1 MSKVRYA
8 VLGFAVVL
16 LVLFFC
22 MGSDDDLLSP
32 EHTGIVVD
40 VNEGDNGFTF
50 ILETRDSDIRCF
62 SSDVP
67 MELGYY
73 EVIGDFSKDG
83 RIFFVEQ
90 LIYLDRWMCIHPDM

>member
-8 VLGFAVVL
+8 VLGFTIIL

-22 MGSDDDLLSP
+22 IGSDDDLLSP
-32 EHTGIVVD
+32 EYTGIVVD
-40 VNEGDNGFTF
+40 VNEGDNGFIF
-50 ILETRDSDIRCF
+50 FLETSDSDIRCF

-67 MELGYY
+67 IDLGYY
-73 EVIGDFSKDG
+73 GVIGDFSKDG

-90 LIYLDRWMCIHPDM
+90 LIYLD